1 MNKTLPPDT
10 PEQARITN
18 YQGNQLI
25 VRAYAGTGKTTTLIK
40 YALANPR
47 LRMLY
52 IAYNRA
58 IRDEAAEKFPRNV
71 TCKTSHQL
79 AFASVGRMFAHKLV
93 GNIRLTDIAQALNT
107 KNWTLA
113 RDCLDTLNAFMC
125 SADDQILYDHFER
138 ADTGLLLTTK
148 QERYVIEVVQSAEDI
163 WKRMCEPQDPF
174 PMVHDG
180 YLKLYQLSHP
190 NLSLRYQVIL
200 FDEAQDANPVTSD
213 IVIRQRSR
221 TILVGDVHQQIYRFR
236 GANDAMN
243 NPRFSNADQL
253 YLTHSFRFGPNV
265 AMVANALLELKGETK
280 PVIGR
285 GAKDQVLM
293 MLPQNIGHH
302 AVLHRTVMGV
312 IQTALGYTGAGHKVF
327 WAGGIESYQIDYLED
342 IFWFS
347 REERE
352 RVKNKQILND
362 YEDYQEFT
370 EIARATQDNEMFRA
384 MAIIE
389 AYEDLPEHLAI
400 LRLNTVKDEL
410 VANVTVSTSHRA
422 KGLEWDYVQLFDDFP
437 DVLDPEL
444 EPEARDDE
452 INLLYVASTRA
463 MRALAL
469 NASVEMV
476 IRYIT
481 HKRQLEKIQQEE
493 ATNNQSEHIKTA

>member
-190 NLSLRYQVIL
+190 NLS
-200 FDEAQDANPVTSD
+200 
-213 IVIRQRSR
+213 
-221 TILVGDVHQQIYRFR
+221 
-236 GANDAMN
+236 
-243 NPRFSNADQL
+243 
-253 YLTHSFRFGPNV
+253 
-265 AMVANALLELKGETK
+265 
-280 PVIGR
+280 
-285 GAKDQVLM
+285 
-293 MLPQNIGHH
+293 
-302 AVLHRTVMGV
+302 
-312 IQTALGYTGAGHKVF
+312 
-327 WAGGIESYQIDYLED
+327 
-342 IFWFS
+342 
-347 REERE
+347 
-352 RVKNKQILND
+352 
-362 YEDYQEFT
+362 
-370 EIARATQDNEMFRA
+370 
-384 MAIIE
+384 
-389 AYEDLPEHLAI
+389 
-400 LRLNTVKDEL
+400 
-410 VANVTVSTSHRA
+410 
-422 KGLEWDYVQLFDDFP
+422 
-437 DVLDPEL
+437 
-444 EPEARDDE
+444 
-452 INLLYVASTRA
+452 
-463 MRALAL
+463 
-469 NASVEMV
+469 
-476 IRYIT
+476 
-481 HKRQLEKIQQEE
+481 
-493 ATNNQSEHIKTA
+493 